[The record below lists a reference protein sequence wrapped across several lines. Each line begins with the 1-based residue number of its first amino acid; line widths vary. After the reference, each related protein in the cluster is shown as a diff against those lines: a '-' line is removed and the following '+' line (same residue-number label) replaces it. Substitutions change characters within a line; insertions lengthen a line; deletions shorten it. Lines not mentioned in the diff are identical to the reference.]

1 MDEWIELDAM
11 EIRQEERSARP
22 QEPPTP
28 RNMLG
33 KQKIKRGN
41 ECLAHVTYWMVIILG
56 FSHFTFLGEGFWG
69 ASQYALIQALRKKKI
84 SYLANYITD
93 VLHPMKMRLLS

>member
-1 MDEWIELDAM
+1 MSGLLMDEWIELDAM

-41 ECLAHVTYWMVIILG
+41 ECLEM
-56 FSHFTFLGEGFWG
+56 
-69 ASQYALIQALRKKKI
+69 
-84 SYLANYITD
+84 
-93 VLHPMKMRLLS
+93 LHTGWL

>member
-41 ECLAHVTYWMVIILG
+41 ECLEMDL
-56 FSHFTFLGEGFWG
+56 
-69 ASQYALIQALRKKKI
+69 
-84 SYLANYITD
+84 YLAFHSFRVTMPLPPPESSAN
-93 VLHPMKMRLLS
+93 SG